1 MIDLNYNRRFKE
13 VTTITDSDFI
23 YYDNG
28 TQILQRI
35 SYTDFKSSTGIIVND
50 SILSGGV
57 NNQDEDVP
65 KLIGGLNGI
74 SKNSN
79 TINND

>member
-13 VTTITDSDFI
+13 ATNIEDTDYI

-35 SYTDFKSSTGIIVND
+35 SYTDFKTNTYNT
-50 SILSGGV
+50 ILSGGFD
-57 NNQDEDVP
+57 NADEDVY
-65 KLIGGLNGI
+65 KMLGGINGT
-74 SKNSN
+74 SKNSIILKN
-79 TINND
+79 E

>member
-35 SYTDFKSSTGIIVND
+35 LYSDFKIGIGGDTVNNT
-50 SILSGGV
+50 ILSGGYKSS
-57 NNQDEDVP
+57 DEDIYKMFGGNGVSINSK
-65 KLIGGLNGI
+65 KL
-74 SKNSN
+74 
-79 TINND
+79 TDE

>member
-13 VTTITDSDFI
+13 VTTISDSDFI

-35 SYTDFKSSTGIIVND
+35 SYTDFTTNTYN
-50 SILSGGV
+50 SILNGGV
-57 NNQDEDVP
+57 NNIDEDVQQ
-65 KLIGGLNGI
+65 LIGGLNGV

-79 TINND
+79 TINNG